1 MSRNGGDSYRP
12 SARPDS
18 YQPRY
23 SHDLPPRPPKAA
35 GDAMYHFGGD
45 SRGLRKPREFWSRPK
60 IHERDL
66 LTHIPST
73 RETPVFVPTT
83 GGSRFKDLETIP
95 NGADEVEDDNGDNM
109 DRTKRRKLDNG
120 PDVEIEPP
128 KWSNPDPYTS
138 LPPPPDTTGTRVDV
152 VKLIRKARNE
162 HAVADNAMAAQ
173 DDFISFDF
181 AHDPFLDPPLNA
193 PSGPKADLPR
203 KPPPSMP
210 VGDDVNDVEI
220 VSVRPLRVLGKR
232 KRGDDDDTLMG
243 DVSRGQYHANGQPL
257 AAWSAAAAIS
267 STPWLR
273 SRNTEDSPMVA
284 LHKEIIDFYGWV
296 KPQEYERIVRED
308 IISRIKREL
317 VRLHPGDLQA
327 FGSYAAGL
335 YLPTGDMDLVY
346 MMLAP
351 MSKSKLHRFS
361 NFIER
366 SDLAVAGSVKTIAFA
381 RVPIIKFVDART
393 GIRVD
398 LSFNN
403 DTGTTAIETFKE
415 WQGKRSLVI
424 TRNYLLTLYSKVPCD
439 AYSCVNCQAVS
450 DDSWSE

>member
-1 MSRNGGDSYRP
+1 
-12 SARPDS
+12 
-18 YQPRY
+18 
-23 SHDLPPRPPKAA
+23 
-35 GDAMYHFGGD
+35 
-45 SRGLRKPREFWSRPK
+45 
-60 IHERDL
+60 
-66 LTHIPST
+66 
-73 RETPVFVPTT
+73 
-83 GGSRFKDLETIP
+83 
-95 NGADEVEDDNGDNM
+95 
-109 DRTKRRKLDNG
+109 
-120 PDVEIEPP
+120 
-128 KWSNPDPYTS
+128 
-138 LPPPPDTTGTRVDV
+138 
-152 VKLIRKARNE
+152 
-162 HAVADNAMAAQ
+162 
-173 DDFISFDF
+173 
-181 AHDPFLDPPLNA
+181 
-193 PSGPKADLPR
+193 
-203 KPPPSMP
+203 
-210 VGDDVNDVEI
+210 
-220 VSVRPLRVLGKR
+220 
-232 KRGDDDDTLMG
+232 
-243 DVSRGQYHANGQPL
+243 
-257 AAWSAAAAIS
+257 
-267 STPWLR
+267 
-273 SRNTEDSPMVA
+273 MVA